1 MNLVQKFGIAATSGA
16 VLAALAFAPVIASA
30 DNDKN
35 KGENNR
41 PASQRVEVAI
51 ADSGNVLVR
60 GAKVTAVSGGT
71 ITATTVAGA
80 STLTWTV
87 TTDSLTSFSTSAGAG
102 SSIGQ
107 ISVGDTVSFAGA
119 LSGTGLSVKATAVK
133 DWTVGANERSIV
145 GTVQSVNAT
154 SSSLTI
160 VNGKDNDNDN
170 KKVTTIQFT
179 GSTVI
184 NGTGTTFGS
193 IVAGDKVKATG
204 TVNADGTI
212 LTATSA
218 TISHESPKLGNDDFG
233 KKIKAWFSNH
243 GFNFFGKSD
252 KNDDNGKSGK
262 GN

>member
-1 MNLVQKFGIAATSGA
+1 MNLVQKFGVTATSAA
-16 VLAALAFAPVIASA
+16 VLAALAFAPIIALA
-30 DNDKN
+30 DNDKQ
-35 KGENNR
+35 KGDNDR
-41 PASQRVEVAI
+41 RATQRVEVAI
-51 ADSGNVLVR
+51 TDSGNILVR

-145 GTVQSVNAT
+145 GTVQSVNSAG
-154 SSSLTI
+154 SSLAI

-170 KKVTTIQFT
+170 KKVTTIQ
-179 GSTVI
+179 
-184 NGTGTTFGS
+184 
-193 IVAGDKVKATG
+193 
-204 TVNADGTI
+204 
-212 LTATSA
+212 LT
-218 TISHESPKLGNDDFG
+218 
-233 KKIKAWFSNH
+233 
-243 GFNFFGKSD
+243 
-252 KNDDNGKSGK
+252 
-262 GN
+262 